1 MLIELLLIASIV
13 MMIFESGWWD
23 ELDEMVSSRWKFHHL
38 PKIFVCQFCQC
49 FWISLTWLL
58 FTLGFSLYA
67 PFLAL
72 ITANISELL
81 LPVFKLLKQSIL
93 KVIEWVMMKIY

>member
-23 ELDEMVSSRWKFHHL
+23 EMDEMINKHFKFCHL

-49 FWISLTWLL
+49 FWISLIWLL
-58 FTLGFSLYA
+58 FTAELSLYL

-72 ITANISELL
+72 ITANVSEIL
-81 LPVFKLLKQSIL
+81 LPVFKLLKQGIL
-93 KVIEWVMMKIY
+93 KIIEWVMIKIY

>member
-49 FWISLTWLL
+49 FWISLIWLL

-72 ITANISELL
+72 LTANISEIL

-93 KVIEWVMMKIY
+93 KAIEWVMYKIY

>member
-13 MMIFESGWWD
+13 MMIFESGFWD
-23 ELDEMVSSRWKFHHL
+23 VMDEKINSRWKFCHL
-38 PKIFVCQFCQC
+38 PHILSCQFCQC
-49 FWISLTWLL
+49 FWLSLIWLL

-72 ITANISELL
+72 LTANLSEIL
-81 LPVFKLLKQSIL
+81 LPIFKLLKQSIL
-93 KVIEWVMMKIY
+93 KVIEWVMYKIY

>member
-23 ELDEMVSSRWKFHHL
+23 ELDERVSSRWKFHHL

-49 FWISLTWLL
+49 FWLSLIWLL
-58 FTLGFSLYA
+58 FTQGFSLYS

-72 ITANISELL
+72 ITANVSEIL
-81 LPVFKLLKQSIL
+81 LPIFKLLKQSIL
-93 KVIEWVMMKIY
+93 KAIEWVMYKIY

>member
-1 MLIELLLIASIV
+1 MLIDLLLIASIV
-13 MMIFESGWWD
+13 TMIFESGWWD
-23 ELDEMVSSRWKFHHL
+23 EMDEMINKHFKFCHL

-49 FWISLTWLL
+49 FWISLIWLL
-58 FTLGFSLYA
+58 FTAELSLYL

-72 ITANISELL
+72 ITANVSEIL

-93 KVIEWVMMKIY
+93 KVIEWVMFKIY

>member
-23 ELDEMVSSRWKFHHL
+23 ELDERVSSRWKFHHL

-49 FWISLTWLL
+49 FWLSLIWLL

-72 ITANISELL
+72 ITANVSELL
-81 LPVFKLLKQSIL
+81 LPIFKLLKQSIL
-93 KVIEWVMMKIY
+93 KVIEWVMYKIY